1 MPQDRYAHER
11 GDPAVPQ
18 CGRSPVHILF
28 DGRTLTLRGPRLQY
42 SWSAVSG
49 RPDARGNFDYSAE
62 RQRLGG
68 EGPIP
73 AGEYWINPAELWERS
88 WYRYDQAAPWGDYR
102 VTLHVMPATVTHRR
116 GGFFIHG
123 GSTPGSAGCIDL
135 TNDMR
140 RFVARLRE
148 MVGPSPDCFVTVTVR
163 Y

>member
-18 CGRSPVHILF
+18 CGRSEVRIAF
-28 DGRTLTLRGPRLQY
+28 DGRTLVLRGAKEQQ
-42 SWSAVSG
+42 SWPAVSG
-49 RPDARGNFDYSAE
+49 RPDGRGNFDYSRE

-73 AGEYWINPAELWERS
+73 AGEYWINPTELWERS
-88 WYRYDQAAPWGDYR
+88 WYRFDQTAPWGDYR
-102 VTLHVMPATVTHRR
+102 ITLHVMPATVTHGR

-123 GSTPGSAGCIDL
+123 GSTAGSAGCIDL
-135 TNDMR
+135 THAMGG
-140 RFVARLRE
+140 FVDRLKALI
-148 MVGPSPDCFVTVTVR
+148 GPSPNCFVQVTVR